1 MEQDMTEQNSLGWS
15 GSDWMLVVWCL
26 LLVVVVCLVV
36 VAVVGGG
43 HAGFGFVLIHTAPNR
58 NAE

>member
-1 MEQDMTEQNSLGWS
+1 MTEQNSLGWS
-15 GSDWMLVVWCL
+15 GSDWMLVEWCL